1 MSTLGSGERV
11 EVDANITEFK
21 RKMQEYIQALC
32 GADYRDEE
40 GAAHTPATRIAL
52 ESRGQGRFYLIN
64 ASYQDLLLR
73 RLRGD
78 TSVFYVAS
86 EDGAHE
92 LLAELSQEQGED
104 EARVVR
110 VWVDGYVE
118 ERLILT
124 EHDTFGHRYEIW
136 RVGRRRALLESL
148 RGLLFA
154 QAPIKEL

>member
-1 MSTLGSGERV
+1 MMSTQGSGERV

-32 GADYRDEE
+32 GADYKGEDEVVR
-40 GAAHTPATRIAL
+40 APVTRIAL

-64 ASYQDLLLR
+64 ASYQELLLR

-78 TSVFYVAS
+78 ASVFYVAS

-92 LLAELSQEQGED
+92 LLAELSEEQGED
-104 EARVVR
+104 EEARVVR

-124 EHDTFGHRYEIW
+124 AHDTFGHRYEIW
-136 RVGRRRALLESL
+136 KVGRRRALLETL
-148 RGLLFA
+148 RAMLFDGS
-154 QAPIKEL
+154 EG